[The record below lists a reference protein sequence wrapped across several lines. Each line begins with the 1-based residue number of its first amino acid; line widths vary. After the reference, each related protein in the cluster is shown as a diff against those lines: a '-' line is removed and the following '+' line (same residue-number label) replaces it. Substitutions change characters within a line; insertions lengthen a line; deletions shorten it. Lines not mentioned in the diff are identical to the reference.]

1 MIQSDLISYLLSNSS
16 ITVSAFYP
24 SVAPTDPATPFAVW
38 STNDNRSPFD
48 GFDGVSSLKE
58 MDIQLDVFHR
68 SPSRAAQYGQ
78 QIIDQLEN
86 FTGTMGSYQV
96 DLIRVTSQ
104 QDGFENVTNLY
115 FYSLLFTLTYRN

>member
-1 MIQSDLISYLLSNSS
+1 MIQSDLISYLLTNSS

-48 GFDGVSSLKE
+48 GFDGVSELKE
-58 MDIQLDVFHR
+58 IDIQMDVFHAD
-68 SPSRAAQYGQ
+68 PSSASAYASE
-78 QIIDQLEN
+78 IIAQLEN
-86 FTGTMGSYQV
+86 FRGTMGSYYV

-115 FYSLLFTLTYRN
+115 FHSLLFTLTYRN